1 MSAAGRIVVDGRP
14 LPYED
19 GDSVAL
25 AVMRSGEHP
34 HHGGT
39 ICLAGDCGNCVAQ
52 VDGVAWVRTCQTPC
66 RPGLVMQRHPAVG
79 APPLPVAALLDVA
92 DPPPPRHVPVQRSEF
107 DVIVIGG
114 GAVGENAADYAVR
127 AGLSAAIVEAEL
139 LGGECSYWA
148 CMPSKALL
156 RTGHAVAALR
166 RLPGT
171 TAEFDPKA
179 VLARRDTFTHDWD
192 DASQVDWAEG
202 AGITLL
208 RGHARITGEKTL
220 SLGDETLTA
229 RHAVVVCT
237 GSTPVTPPVPGLDT
251 VRTWTSRDATSTK
264 EIPPRLGVLGG
275 GVIGCE
281 LAQAFQR
288 LRSHVVLVQHGPRLL
303 PSMEPF
309 AGERVAAALRE
320 EGVDLRL
327 DSSLDAVSA
336 SGEAIVLSVGGADV
350 VVDQLLVATGRR
362 PNTADVGVETVGLS
376 VGEPLAVDDSGLVEG
391 VDGQWLYAAGDV
403 TGRAPLTHQGKY
415 AARIVGAAIAARAAG
430 SQVDDIPWSEFS
442 TAADHVAVPQ
452 VVFTD
457 PEVASVGKTEQQ
469 ARDAGLDVRV
479 VEIPIAVGG
488 SALQADGYDG
498 AAKIVVDETRGVL
511 LGVTFV
517 GQDVAELIHAATV
530 AIVGEVP
537 MHRLWH
543 AVPAYPTMSEVW
555 LRLLES
561 YRS

>member
-1 MSAAGRIVVDGRP
+1 MGR
-14 LPYED
+14 
-19 GDSVAL
+19 
-25 AVMRSGEHP
+25 
-34 HHGGT
+34 
-39 ICLAGDCGNCVAQ
+39 
-52 VDGVAWVRTCQTPC
+52 
-66 RPGLVMQRHPAVG
+66 
-79 APPLPVAALLDVA
+79 
-92 DPPPPRHVPVQRSEF
+92 EF
-107 DVIVIGG
+107 DVVVVGG

-127 AGLSAAIVEAEL
+127 AGLSAAIVESEL

-156 RTGHAVAALR
+156 RTGHAAAALR

-171 TAEFDPKA
+171 TAEFDPEA
-179 VLARRDTFTHDWD
+179 VLARRDTFTHSFD
-192 DASQVDWAEG
+192 DASQVEWAEG

-208 RGHARITGEKTL
+208 RGHARITGERTL
-220 SLGDETLTA
+220 ALGDETLTA

-251 VRTWTSRDATSTK
+251 VRTWTSRDATSTT

-281 LAQAFQR
+281 LTQAFER
-288 LRSHVVLVQHGPRLL
+288 LGSRVVLVQNGPRLL

-327 DSSLDAVSA
+327 DASLDRVSA
-336 SGEAIVLSVGGADV
+336 SGDAIDLHIGDSVV
-350 VVDQLLVATGRR
+350 TVDRLLVATGRR
-362 PNTADVGVETVGLS
+362 PNTADVGVETVGLRA
-376 VGEPLAVDDSGLVEG
+376 GEPLAVDDSGLVTG

-415 AARIVGAAIAARAAG
+415 AARIVGAAIAARASGTRIDGGA
-430 SQVDDIPWSEFS
+430 WSEFS
-442 TAADHVAVPQ
+442 ATADHVAVPQ

-457 PEVASVGKTEQQ
+457 PEVASVGRTEQQ

-488 SALQADGYDG
+488 SSLQADGYDG
-498 AAKIVVDETRGVL
+498 AAKIVVDESRGVL
-511 LGVTFV
+511 IGVTFV
-517 GQDVAELIHAATV
+517 GQDVAELVHAATV
-530 AIVGEVP
+530 AVVGEVP
-537 MHRLWH
+537 LHRLWH

-555 LRLLES
+555 LRLLEA